1 MGNMHFAWDLAK
13 AKANEVKHGVLFEE
27 AQTAFLDD
35 GGRLIDDPE
44 HSGAEQRFILIGYS
58 VKGQCLTVCHCY
70 RREHREIRLISAR
83 PATKKEEATY
93 WSFK

>member
-1 MGNMHFAWDLAK
+1 MGNMRFAWNLAK
-13 AKANEVKHGVLFEE
+13 ATANQVKHGVLFEE

-44 HSGAEQRFILIGYS
+44 HSVSEQRFILIGYS
-58 VKGQCLTVCHCY
+58 
-70 RREHREIRLISAR
+70 RLISAR
-83 PATKKEEATY
+83 PSTKKEEATY